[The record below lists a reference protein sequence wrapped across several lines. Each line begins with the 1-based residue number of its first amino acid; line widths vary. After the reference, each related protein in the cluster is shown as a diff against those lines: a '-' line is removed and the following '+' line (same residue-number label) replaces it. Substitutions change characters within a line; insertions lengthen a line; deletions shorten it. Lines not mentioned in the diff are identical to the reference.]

1 MYRVS
6 IMYPNQK
13 GARFDINYYKTTH
26 MDLVKKHLQ
35 PFGLIKTDVE
45 KGISGGGDQPAPY
58 ICIGNLYFESRDGYD
73 RGIAEA
79 GPILRGDISN
89 FTDTKPIRQISEI
102 LD

>member
-35 PFGLIKTDVE
+35 LFGLIKADVE

-58 ICIGNLYFESRDGYD
+58 VCIGNLYFDSPDGYD
-73 RGIAEA
+73 RGIVEA
-79 GPILRGDISN
+79 GAILRGDIAN
-89 FTDTKPIRQISEI
+89 FTDTTPIRQISEI